1 MKSFDKLK
9 AKLAE
14 LFQLDQ
20 ADLDFGIYRIMNA
33 KREEITRFLEHDL
46 LPQVREAFAQYKS
59 CDKAELQK
67 ELEEAIQQAKAL
79 GADPETLPKV
89 KELRAR
95 LEESVDITALEN
107 EVYDHLYNFF
117 SRYYDEGDFI
127 SLRRY
132 KEGVYAIPYEGEEVK
147 LYWAN
152 HDQYYI
158 KTTEYFRD

>member
-59 CDKAELQK
+59 GDKCQGPSYFPTPG
-67 ELEEAIQQAKAL
+67 AKVFPHFCHKR
-79 GADPETLPKV
+79 G
-89 KELRAR
+89 
-95 LEESVDITALEN
+95 
-107 EVYDHLYNFF
+107 
-117 SRYYDEGDFI
+117 
-127 SLRRY
+127 
-132 KEGVYAIPYEGEEVK
+132 
-147 LYWAN
+147 
-152 HDQYYI
+152 
-158 KTTEYFRD
+158 